1 MKVFFAKLNDDS
13 TINRTA
19 DRFEIVDDSVKV
31 YLAGELVAYADIGMV
46 LYCHLREG

>member
-13 TINRTA
+13 TINRPA
-19 DRFEIVDDSVKV
+19 DRFEIVDDSVKA
-31 YLAGELVAYADIGMV
+31 YKDGELVAYMDIGMV